1 MSSGAQLVLETGG
14 LAGLCSRQQTRTHT
28 ETHTRCAR
36 DTLCQATTFASYK
49 PQREAEA
56 KEGGQDGVFVRR
68 GKIVASGQRG
78 EGEKKK
84 RVVLAV

>member
-1 MSSGAQLVLETGG
+1 MPSWYLRLVDWQGC
-14 LAGLCSRQQTRTHT
+14 AADSRHAHT

-36 DTLCQATTFASYK
+36 DTLCQAATFASYK

-56 KEGGQDGVFVRR
+56 KERGQDRVCVRR
-68 GKIVASGQRG
+68 GKTVASGQRG

-84 RVVLAV
+84 RVVLAVSRKL